1 MQLFDLYY
9 VVEFEVLTVVTM
21 KYVVF
26 GMWRCVS
33 LVRNNVLEKSNS
45 TIVRMERISEPRTT
59 LALTGKWSMR
69 RKNVE
74 ETSQDASMAS
84 YC

>member
-26 GMWRCVS
+26 WYIKTQFVPHR
-33 LVRNNVLEKSNS
+33 K
-45 TIVRMERISEPRTT
+45 RIFSP
-59 LALTGKWSMR
+59 LQGPAG
-69 RKNVE
+69 
-74 ETSQDASMAS
+74 
-84 YC
+84 